1 MKKFKNTEKGKLSGE
16 LMGIL
21 DDVPVPI
28 TIEEVPEDVDGN

>member
-21 DDVPVPI
+21 DDVPVSI
-28 TIEEVPEDVDGN
+28 SIEEVTEGADRN

>member
-21 DDVPVPI
+21 DDVPVSI
-28 TIEEVPEDVDGN
+28 AVEEVSEDADGN